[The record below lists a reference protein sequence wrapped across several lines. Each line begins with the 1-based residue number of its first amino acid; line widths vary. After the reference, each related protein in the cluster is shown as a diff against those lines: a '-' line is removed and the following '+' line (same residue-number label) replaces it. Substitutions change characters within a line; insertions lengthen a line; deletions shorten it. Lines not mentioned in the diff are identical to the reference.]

1 MTWNRVQR
9 WCGWAALVAGVAWAI
24 KFVILMALA
33 GRPGS
38 LQSLTGFLLPTLGSV
53 LGVIGAFGTSMPLTR
68 GLGTIPRVLVAVI
81 VGLVALFAVSA
92 ASNALLSWSVIEESP
107 NVVIRTESSAAAAGI
122 LWLLVGGWLLL
133 AGRRS
138 DAKELERG
146 ATVG

>member
-1 MTWNRVQR
+1 
-9 WCGWAALVAGVAWAI
+9 
-24 KFVILMALA
+24 
-33 GRPGS
+33 
-38 LQSLTGFLLPTLGSV
+38 
-53 LGVIGAFGTSMPLTR
+53 MPLTR